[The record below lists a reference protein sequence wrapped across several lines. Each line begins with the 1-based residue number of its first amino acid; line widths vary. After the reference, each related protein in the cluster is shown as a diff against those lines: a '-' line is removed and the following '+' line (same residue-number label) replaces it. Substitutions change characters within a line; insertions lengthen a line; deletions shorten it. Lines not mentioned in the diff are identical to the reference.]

1 MSEFLALALM
11 ILLFILRFVIP
22 ILVIWLFGRLL
33 DHIYTRWQQDG
44 RLTPKN

>member
-11 ILLFILRFVIP
+11 ILLFVLRFAIP

-33 DHIYTRWQQDG
+33 DHIYAQWQRDG